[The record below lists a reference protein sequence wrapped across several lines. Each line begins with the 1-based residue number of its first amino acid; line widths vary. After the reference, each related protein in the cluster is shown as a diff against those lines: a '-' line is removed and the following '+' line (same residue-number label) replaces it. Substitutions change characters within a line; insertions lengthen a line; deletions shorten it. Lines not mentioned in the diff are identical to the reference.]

1 MLDSKARVWANCG
14 LLHAF
19 NCMSLH
25 HRHIIR
31 RELALGPNLRPIEIE
46 QNRNRNET
54 SCNAGQKGAGP
65 VNPEGIEL

>member
-1 MLDSKARVWANCG
+1 MLDAKARVWANHG

-19 NCMSLH
+19 NRMSLH

-31 RELALGPNLRPIEIE
+31 RELALGPNLRSVEIE
-46 QNRNRNET
+46 QDRNRDKT